1 MTKPLTYARTAVLL
15 SAFGGLSTFGGLS
28 ACGGRELEADTN
40 GGTGTSSSG
49 GATEG
54 VSVSESASVTV
65 STTITTDPTAD
76 TTADPTTLTTDPA
89 TTDPD
94 STGAPETTGGSES
107 CCEAHANP
115 GCEEEAVAICVC
127 KASPE
132 CCVFEWAPNCV
143 ELAMGDCAATCMG
156 PGESSGGESST
167 GEVGG
172 ACDEV
177 VQLEYLAEDAV
188 LDGGWSL
195 VDSQS
200 KPGTTVASLD
210 FDNPTGSV
218 TWDEIPCDDD
228 WHIWVRGF
236 DFGSNDTFFARLD
249 GGPDP
254 APIFEVD
261 CTQGGEGYAWR
272 ELNWRDPE
280 MGMACEYVEDPWI
293 AASEAGAHQFQLE
306 ARDSPALA
314 RIIVTNDD
322 AFVPM

>member
-1 MTKPLTYARTAVLL
+1 MTKPLNYACTAVLL
-15 SAFGGLSTFGGLS
+15 SACGGVS
-28 ACGGRELEADTN
+28 ACGGRQLEADTD

-49 GATEG
+49 GATDGVSASES
-54 VSVSESASVTV
+54 VSVSV
-65 STTITTDPTAD
+65 STTITTDPSD

-94 STGAPETTGGSES
+94 STGAPETTGGDSES

-143 ELAMGDCAATCMG
+143 ELATGDCAATCMG
-156 PGESSGGESST
+156 PGESTGGESST

-188 LDGGWSL
+188 LDGWEL
-195 VDSQS
+195 VESAL
-200 KPGTTVASLD
+200 GEGTVAAVI
-210 FDNPTGSV
+210 FDMGPPGGTV
-218 TWDEIPCDDD
+218 TWDIDIPCDDD
-228 WHIWVRGF
+228 WHIWVRGRNA
-236 DFGSNDTFFARLD
+236 GQNDSYFARQD

-254 APIFEVD
+254 APIFELD
-261 CTQGGEGYAWR
+261 CLGGDDYLWR

-280 MGMACEYVEDPWI
+280 NGGPCEYVEDPWL
-293 AASEAGAHQFQLE
+293 AAWEAGIHQFQLE
-306 ARDSPALA
+306 YRESRGVA